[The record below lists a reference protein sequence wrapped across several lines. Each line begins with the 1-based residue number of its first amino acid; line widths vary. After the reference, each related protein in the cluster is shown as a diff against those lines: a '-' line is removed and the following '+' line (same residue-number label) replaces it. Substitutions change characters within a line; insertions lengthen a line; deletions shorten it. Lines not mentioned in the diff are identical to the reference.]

1 MGAAGER
8 VMNATLADTL
18 IALLGHVD
26 VPPAMGLWVTE
37 LAVQMP
43 LEVRAAV
50 VDGRLELLAQAPHS
64 RWDAGFLPPVQ
75 RMSARLVLEE

>member
-1 MGAAGER
+1 
-8 VMNATLADTL
+8 MNTTLADTL

-26 VPPAMGLWVTE
+26 APPGMGLWVTE

>member
-1 MGAAGER
+1 
-8 VMNATLADTL
+8 MNTTLADTL

-26 VPPAMGLWVTE
+26 APPGMGVRVTE

-43 LEVRAAV
+43 LEMRAAV